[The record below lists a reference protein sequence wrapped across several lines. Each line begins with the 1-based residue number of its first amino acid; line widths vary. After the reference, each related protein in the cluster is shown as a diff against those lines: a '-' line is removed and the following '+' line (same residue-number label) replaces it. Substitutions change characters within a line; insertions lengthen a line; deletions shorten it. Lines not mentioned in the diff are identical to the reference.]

1 MAIPRKVNFLLV
13 LPVKTTLL
21 PLNIHICNHFLYI
34 HVSEGHMAESC
45 TIHIWSISFG
55 TGSDMMWKHILK
67 KWMNKSRS
75 YNVII
80 SKAKNNTDH
89 SHKLEIEANYDY
101 PKKDLSCFWPI
112 TYTSLLIMHFQFY
125 LALSKW

>member
-1 MAIPRKVNFLLV
+1 MAV
-13 LPVKTTLL
+13 
-21 PLNIHICNHFLYI
+21 
-34 HVSEGHMAESC
+34 SC
-45 TIHIWSISFG
+45 TIHISDLYPG
-55 TGSDMMWKHILK
+55 TGSDMMWKHIFK

-89 SHKLEIEANYDY
+89 SHKLEIPETNYDY

-112 TYTSLLIMHFQFY
+112 IYKL
-125 LALSKW
+125 K